1 MTVRFVALLCNF
13 TIQKSEFSMNKI
25 CVLVDFSP
33 ASKVAIQY
41 ACIIAAKA
49 GATLQLLHVA
59 KPSQE
64 HEIEEVRRE
73 LQEFASDTDVCKSK
87 SEILV
92 EAGDFQ
98 EMIPGLLEKYKSE
111 LVIIATHGVRGIF
124 HTMQGPEVLK
134 LIQKIRIPSLVIQ
147 EHTPRGFKGYECILL
162 PISPHKNIQVKIDQ
176 TAAIAKIFNSKV
188 LIYILTPTE
197 GDLDPM
203 LQSNL
208 DKAEKTFSEMGVTYE
223 EVYETSKVYGV
234 GYAKQAIEFVEKRH
248 VDLFSIMAHASE
260 EHSYFGNV
268 ERSHFIL
275 NEIGIPVL
283 CCNE

>member
-1 MTVRFVALLCNF
+1 MD
-13 TIQKSEFSMNKI
+13 KI

-33 ASKVAIQY
+33 ASKVAIGY
-41 ACIIAAKA
+41 SCTIAKKA

-59 KPSQE
+59 KPSEE
-64 HEIEEVRRE
+64 HEIDDVRKKLR
-73 LQEFASDTDVCKSK
+73 EFASDTDVCNTK
-87 SEILV
+87 SELIV
-92 EAGDFQ
+92 EPGDFQ
-98 EMIPGLLEKYKSE
+98 LLIPDLLDKHGSD

-147 EHTPRGFKGYECILL
+147 QSTPRDFKGYDSILL
-162 PISPHKNIQVKIDQ
+162 PISPHKNIRVKIDQ

-188 LIYILTPTE
+188 LIYILTPPE
-197 GDLDPM
+197 GELEPS
-203 LQSNL
+203 LQHNL
-208 DKAEKTFSEMGVTYE
+208 EIAEKTFEKLGVEYE

-234 GYAKQAIEFVEKRH
+234 GYARQALEFVKSRQI
-248 VDLFSIMAHASE
+248 DLFSIMAHASE

-275 NEIGIPVL
+275 NDTGIPVL

>member
-1 MTVRFVALLCNF
+1 MD
-13 TIQKSEFSMNKI
+13 KI

-33 ASKVAIQY
+33 ASKVAIEY
-41 ACIIAAKA
+41 ACTIAEKA

-59 KPSQE
+59 PPSKE
-64 HEIEEVRRE
+64 HEIDMVRKDLR
-73 LQEFASDTDVCKSK
+73 EFASDTDLCNAK
-87 SEILV
+87 SEIIV
-92 EAGDFQ
+92 EPGDFQ
-98 EMIPGLLEKYKSE
+98 ELIPDLLDKHASK

-134 LIQKIRIPSLVIQ
+134 LIQKVRIPSLVIQ
-147 EHTPRGFKGYECILL
+147 ERTPRDFNGYESILL
-162 PISPHKNIQVKIDQ
+162 PISPHKNIRVKIEQ
-176 TAAIAKIFNSKV
+176 TGAIAKIFNSKV
-188 LIYILTPTE
+188 LIYILTPPE

-203 LQSNL
+203 LQQNL
-208 DKAEKTFSEMGVTYE
+208 EKAEQTFDEMGVKYE

-234 GYAKQAIEFVEKRH
+234 GYAKQALEFVENRKI
-248 VDLFSIMAHASE
+248 DLFAIMAHASE

-275 NEIGIPVL
+275 NDTGIPVL